1 MMKVGKAM
9 GFVIS
14 LLVVFILSLALLFT
28 NVWYSVLLS
37 GVVASL
43 VIRKGYL
50 LSLLSS
56 FIGGIFAIVIVL
68 LLLPLEYFGPLM
80 SEVGSVVGISSLVL
94 TSLIFLINGGLCVS
108 GSLIGTFITKA
119 FEKN

>member
-1 MMKVGKAM
+1 MKVGKAM